1 MKDETPLR
9 IKSAIEESGLTLY
22 ELQHKTKISK
32 SAIQRYATG
41 ATDKIP
47 IDALKKI
54 ADATGVSPSYLMGW
68 ENDKKTVRNIFSMNL
83 KKYMRLNNT
92 TVNQLVE
99 ITGKSAKDITSWLD
113 STAAPTLIDVNKI
126 ADYYG
131 ISAEIFENS
140 SCSHT
145 ETISDEE
152 YDLLKMYRDM
162 TTVNKVAVFN
172 LVKNLS
178 ENK

>member
-1 MKDETPLR
+1 
-9 IKSAIEESGLTLY
+9 
-22 ELQHKTKISK
+22 
-32 SAIQRYATG
+32 
-41 ATDKIP
+41 
-47 IDALKKI
+47 
-54 ADATGVSPSYLMGW
+54 MGW

-162 TTVNKVAVFN
+162 TTANKVAVFN